1 MTDAEFLIECVTRCE
16 SGGGSASFSEDEIIR
31 LIALSG
37 VDGIDY
43 VDDGDSAHT
52 LSARLVGW
60 LVDLARSPPP

>member
-43 VDDGDSAHT
+43 VSDGSGSHP
-52 LSARLVGW
+52 LSLRLVSW
-60 LVDLARSPPP
+60 LAERARPSTE